1 MIFFWRD
8 EPASV
13 EEIELLNELHA
24 AHAISAF
31 RNNASSVAV
40 ANSAAGS
47 GNYFQAMAAALMM
60 LGGVHGPLLQ
70 SYDLLAGKPFTGI
83 QPGWGNSFVKGEPDA
98 TWGKVDLLLEK
109 NWKPIHS
116 TISLKTKE
124 LHDLGKKI
132 YPNPS
137 IYTAG
142 VAHAIRLPREAV
154 PVLFIR
160 SRLEAWSDIFL
171 KNRKD
176 F

>member
-24 AHAISAF
+24 AHAISSF

-40 ANSAAGS
+40 ANSAGGS
-47 GNYFQAMAAALMM
+47 GNYFQSIAAALMT
-60 LGGVHGPLLQ
+60 LGGMHGPLIQ
-70 SYDLLAGKPFTGI
+70 SYDLLSGKHFDGI
-83 QPGWGNSFVKGEPDA
+83 QPGWGNSFVKGEPDPA
-98 TWGKVDLLLEK
+98 WSKVDLLLK
-109 NWKPIHS
+109 QNWSSVYLLIDQ
-116 TISLKTKE
+116 KTKA
-124 LHDLGKKI
+124 LHEFGKDV

-137 IYTAG
+137 IYTAA
-142 VAHAIRLPREAV
+142 VAYVLGIPREIV
-154 PVLFIR
+154 PLLFVR